1 MGRYAAGTAASV
13 GPASRLTL
21 IVEAIYQ
28 FDNSTFCR
36 EHGLTELLQENNPA
50 APMIAATD
58 AGKPP
63 GAEPHSPDHVQAPL
77 SPIRLKS
84 PALKRK
90 RASVSRQDGLR

>member
-1 MGRYAAGTAASV
+1 
-13 GPASRLTL
+13 
-21 IVEAIYQ
+21 
-28 FDNSTFCR
+28 
-36 EHGLTELLQENNPA
+36 
-50 APMIAATD
+50 MIAATD